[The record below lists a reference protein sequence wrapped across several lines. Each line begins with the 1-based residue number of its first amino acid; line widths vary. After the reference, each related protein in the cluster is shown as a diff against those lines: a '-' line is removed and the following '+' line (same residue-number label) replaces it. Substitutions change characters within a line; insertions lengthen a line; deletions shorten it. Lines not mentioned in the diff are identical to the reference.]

1 MPDTVNILYID
12 DDPGLGRLMQKT
24 LAREGVTVTHVT
36 TSAEGLTLLAE
47 GRFELIALDHN
58 LGHETGLDVI
68 PQIRAVDQAPPIIY
82 VTGSEDARIA
92 VAAMKAGAVDYVW
105 KDVAGHYRD
114 LLGQAIGSALTQEKL
129 KRQQEEAQ
137 RQIAE
142 AKERAELLLAEVHH
156 RVSNSLALVAS
167 LAAMQAGVLA
177 DPAARTALHEMQARI
192 LAIANIHRRLYTS
205 HDVRFVELDA
215 YMRSLGEEIDA
226 AMNTGG
232 ARHTII
238 VDAEAGIRL
247 PTDMAISLG
256 VVLTELVTNAV
267 KYAYPAGITGDVRLS
282 LRRLD
287 GGRIRIGVE
296 DDGIGWQGAGTP
308 KGSGL
313 GSRII
318 AAIGKSLGATLSYD
332 PGHHGTRAV
341 FEFTPAPQ
349 V

>member
-1 MPDTVNILYID
+1 MSETVHILYID
-12 DDPGLGRLMQKT
+12 DDPGLGRLMQKS
-24 LAREGVTVTHVT
+24 LAREGVSVTHVT
-36 TSAEGLTLLAE
+36 SGAAGLAHLAD
-47 GRFELIALDHN
+47 GRFDIIALDHN
-58 LGHETGLDVI
+58 LGPETGLDLI
-68 PQIRAVDQAPPIIY
+68 PHIRAIELAPPIIY

-114 LLGQAIGSALTQEKL
+114 LLGQAIASALSQEKL
-129 KRQQEEAQ
+129 KREREDAQ

-167 LAAMQAGVLA
+167 LAAMQAGAVA
-177 DPAARTALHEMQARI
+177 DPSARIALHEMQARI

-205 HDVRFVELDA
+205 QDVRFVDLDA
-215 YMRSLGEEIDA
+215 YMHSLGEEIDA

-232 ARHTII
+232 PRHTI
-238 VDAEAGIRL
+238 VVSAEPDISL

-267 KYAYPAGITGDVRLS
+267 KYAYPADRPGEVRLG

-287 GGRIRIGVE
+287 GGRIEIRVE
-296 DDGIGWQGAGTP
+296 DDGVGWQGTGAPQGT
-308 KGSGL
+308 GL

-318 AAIGKSLGATLSYD
+318 AAIGKSLNARLTYD
-332 PGHHGTRAV
+332 PAHRGTRAI
-341 FEFTPAPQ
+341 FELDYTPRP
-349 V
+349 

>member
-1 MPDTVNILYID
+1 MPGTVNILYID
-12 DDPGLGRLMQKT
+12 DDPGLGRLMQKS

-36 TSAEGLTLLAE
+36 TSAEGLALLA
-47 GRFELIALDHN
+47 GRRFELVALDHN

-68 PQIRAVDQAPPIIY
+68 PQIRGLDRPPPVIY

-114 LLGQAIGSALTQEKL
+114 LLGQAIGSALAQEKM

-167 LAAMQAGVLA
+167 LASMQAATLA

-232 ARHTII
+232 PRHAII

-247 PTDMAISLG
+247 PTDTAISLG

-267 KYAYPAGITGDVRLS
+267 KYAYPADVAGDVRLS
-282 LRRLD
+282 LRRLEE
-287 GGRIRIGVE
+287 GRIRVTVE
-296 DDGIGWQGAGTP
+296 DDGIGWKGTGTAR
-308 KGSGL
+308 GSGL

-318 AAIGKSLGATLSYD
+318 AAIGKSLNATLTYD
-332 PGHHGTRAV
+332 PGHSGTRAR
-341 FEFTPAPQ
+341 FEFSPSTHA
-349 V
+349 